1 MKKFEY
7 FDVTADIGFMAYGN
21 SLSEAFENAGIAMF
35 NIISDTCNIEPVKS
49 IEFEITS
56 EDRVSLLYDY
66 LEELLFYHEIEFM
79 LFSEFN
85 VQIDCSGEDYHLK
98 AIIKGE
104 DINWDNTLD
113 EDECYFQYRIAIHPD
128 SLRVGTNYITDK
140 QVANVHTRNGKTQV
154 AIWSQFTIPLADYQ
168 KKVGS
173 IQDFS
178 NIRFMRMYMTGFRA
192 TTHLRFAT
200 LEFASGE

>member
-7 FDVTADIGFMAYGN
+7 FDVTADIGFYAFGKTLN
-21 SLSEAFENAGIAMF
+21 EAFENAGIAMF

-79 LFSEFN
+79 LFSEFD
-85 VQIDCSGEDYHLK
+85 VQIDEAGEDYHLK

-104 DINWDNTLD
+104 DINWDKHARD
-113 EDECYFQYRIAIHPD
+113 CEIKAITFHQMGVN
-128 SLRVGTNYITDK
+128 VGDVVELK
-140 QVANVHTRNGKTQV
+140 
-154 AIWSQFTIPLADYQ
+154 AIVDL
-168 KKVGS
+168 
-173 IQDFS
+173 
-178 NIRFMRMYMTGFRA
+178 
-192 TTHLRFAT
+192 
-200 LEFASGE
+200 